1 MSTSNKPEDTIFI
14 DEMECVPI
22 DELTGKEKDFTN
34 EESGK
39 RMLGGGE
46 ADKNMLTLF
55 GNSGRGN
62 LSIDFFY
69 GIVIIGFIYSVG
81 DYIFNGMPQGIVAKK
96 LQHA

>member
-1 MSTSNKPEDTIFI
+1 MSTSNNPEDNIYM

-22 DELTGKEKDFTN
+22 DVFTGKEKVFN
-34 EESGK
+34 SEESSK
-39 RMLGGGE
+39 RILGEGE
-46 ADKNMLTLF
+46 ADKKMFSLF
-55 GNSGRGN
+55 GTSGRGS
-62 LSIDFFY
+62 LSMDFFY

>member
-34 EESGK
+34 EESENVCWVEEK
-39 RMLGGGE
+39 QIKIILHFLVHLDVE
-46 ADKNMLTLF
+46 VLVW
-55 GNSGRGN
+55 
-62 LSIDFFY
+62 IFY

-81 DYIFNGMPQGIVAKK
+81 DIYLMVCLKE
-96 LQHA
+96 L

>member
-1 MSTSNKPEDTIFI
+1 MSTSNNPEDNIYL

-34 EESGK
+34 EESRK
-39 RMLGGGE
+39 RIFGGGG
-46 ADKNMLTLF
+46 ADVNNFSLF
-55 GNSGRGN
+55 GTSERGS
-62 LSIDFFY
+62 LSMDFFY